1 MTLVSPDRPDR
12 EAGQSDR
19 DARYRGSRR
28 IEPEPDGSDQL
39 LLENAVDFM
48 RNGPDRLDDM

>member
-1 MTLVSPDRPDR
+1 MTLVSPDCPDR

-19 DARYRGSRR
+19 NARYRGSRR
-28 IEPEPDGSDQL
+28 IGPEPHGSNQL